1 MLAAY
6 AVPAIVA
13 WALLGLG
20 LGALG
25 LVLPGSRGIALAAA
39 AAYGGYYG
47 AIELSGRRGLP
58 APGRPWQVP
67 QTMLIDAS
75 PRRRV
80 LVWGMLLGPG
90 FATRNPF
97 AGFGLLPLVL
107 AAMPGIG
114 PGVALGAIVGLAH
127 GAARGASLVR
137 DVRELTAVPPVAVAV
152 PAVGVPGAAVAVSAV
167 AVPGASVAVPA
178 VAVPGAA
185 IPGGGGGLVG
195 ACGEDALPT
204 HLDMVLRTIYWR
216 RFDGAALLAVAA
228 TGTAACL
235 TYFA

>member
-97 AGFGLLPLVL
+97 AGFGL
-107 AAMPGIG
+107 
-114 PGVALGAIVGLAH
+114 VGLAH

-167 AVPGASVAVPA
+167 AVPGASVAVSA

-185 IPGGGGGLVG
+185 IPGGGGGPAG

>member
-1 MLAAY
+1 VLGAY
-6 AVPAIVA
+6 AVPAIVV

-25 LVLPGSRGIALAAA
+25 LLLPGSRGIALAAA

-47 AIELSGRRGLP
+47 SIELSGRRGLP
-58 APGRPWQVP
+58 PPGRRWQVP

-80 LVWGMLLGPG
+80 LVWGTLLGPG

-114 PGVALGAIVGLAH
+114 PGVALGAMVGLAH

-137 DVRELTAVPPVAVAV
+137 DVRELSPAPPVAVAV
-152 PAVGVPGAAVAVSAV
+152 PAVAVPAV
-167 AVPGASVAVPA
+167 AVPAAGSLAAVPA
-178 VAVPGAA
+178 VAVPGVAVPA
-185 IPGGGGGLVG
+185 GGAGPAG
-195 ACGEDALPT
+195 ARGQEPPT

-228 TGTAACL
+228 TGAAACL